1 MIGIMGTMN
10 VFAFVWILTAGGPAN
25 GTMLPGLFAYQQ
37 AFVNFDYGDG
47 AAMIVLIV
55 VVLLLVGAGYVLLTS
70 ERRRNRR
77 LTRPVRRV
85 AAAGARDQGK
95 AGVVTMVGGEP

>member
-1 MIGIMGTMN
+1 MITILLILLILMLVGAFPSWPYSRGWGYYPSGGI
-10 VFAFVWILTAGGPAN
+10 
-25 GTMLPGLFAYQQ
+25 GL
-37 AFVNFDYGDG
+37 
-47 AAMIVLIV
+47 IVLIV